1 MSDLENNAQEKGT
14 KKRPY
19 NLREKKEKDAAYRSL
34 IRRELADELYDK
46 ILNIVVVQKKYRD
59 ADYSAKD
66 LAKELQTNTR
76 YLSAVVN
83 SRFGMNYSCLLNEYR
98 VKEAQHL
105 LTDKRYADK
114 NVEEISTM
122 VGFANRQSFYA
133 AFYKNV
139 GETPNG
145 YRKRHAE
152 KEAKKNQSIYSR
164 HMKKQLISMVTALSL
179 LTACGG
185 NPKTTAEAE
194 KFDYT
199 VEQFAD
205 LQILRYR
212 VPGFEDLSL
221 KQKELVYYL
230 TEAALQGR
238 DILFDQ
244 NGKYNLTIRRMLEAV
259 YTGYKGDKN
268 TPDFKAMEV
277 YLKRVWFSNGIHH
290 HYGSEKF
297 VPGFTPEFFRQA
309 VQSVDAATL
318 PLAEGQTV
326 EQLCEEVFPV
336 IFDPTVMPKRVN
348 QAAGEDLVLTSAC
361 NYYDGVTQ
369 QEAEDFYNALK
380 NPQDETPVSYGLNSR
395 LVKEDGKIQEKVWK
409 VGGLYGQA
417 LEKIVYWLKKAEG
430 VAETPEQKAVIAKLM
445 EFYETGDLK
454 TFDEYAILWVKDL
467 NSRIDFVNGFTES
480 YGDPLGMK
488 ASWESLVNF
497 KDLEATQ
504 RTELISGNAQWFEDH
519 SPVDGQFKKEKV
531 KGVSAKV
538 ITAAIL
544 AGDLYPATAIGINL
558 PNANWIR
565 SHHGSKSVTIGNIT
579 DAYNKAAHGNGFN
592 EEFVYSDAELQ
603 LIDKYADVTDELH
616 TDLHECLGHG
626 SGKLLPGVDPD
637 ALKAYGSTIEE
648 ARADLFGL
656 YYVAD
661 PKLVELGLTPSA
673 DAYKAQYYTYLMNG
687 LMTQLV
693 RIEPGNN
700 VEEAHMR
707 NRQLIA
713 RWVYEKG
720 AAEKV
725 VELVKKDGKTYVVI
739 NDYEKVRDLFGRL
752 LAEIQRIKST
762 GDYAGAHDLVEAYA
776 VKVDPALHAEVLE
789 RYKKLNLAPYKGF
802 VNPKYEVVTDADG
815 TITDVTVTY
824 DEGYAEQMLRY
835 SKDYSTLS
843 SVNK

>member
-1 MSDLENNAQEKGT
+1 
-14 KKRPY
+14 
-19 NLREKKEKDAAYRSL
+19 
-34 IRRELADELYDK
+34 
-46 ILNIVVVQKKYRD
+46 
-59 ADYSAKD
+59 
-66 LAKELQTNTR
+66 
-76 YLSAVVN
+76 
-83 SRFGMNYSCLLNEYR
+83 
-98 VKEAQHL
+98 
-105 LTDKRYADK
+105 
-114 NVEEISTM
+114 
-122 VGFANRQSFYA
+122 
-133 AFYKNV
+133 
-139 GETPNG
+139 
-145 YRKRHAE
+145 
-152 KEAKKNQSIYSR
+152 
-164 HMKKQLISMVTALSL
+164 MKKQLIACAAFAL
-179 LTACGG
+179 LTACSGS
-185 NPKTTAEAE
+185 KTTTAEAD

-212 VPGFEDLSL
+212 VPGFENLSL
-221 KQKELVYYL
+221 QQKELVYYL

-244 NGKYNLTIRRMLEAV
+244 NGKYNLRIRRTLEAV

-268 TPDFKAMEV
+268 TPDFKAIEV

-297 VPGFTPEFFRQA
+297 VPGFAPEFFKEA
-309 VQSVDAATL
+309 VLSVDASTL
-318 PLAEGQTV
+318 PLAEGQTA
-326 EQLCEEVFPV
+326 EQLCDELSLV
-336 IFDPTVMPKRVN
+336 IFDPAVMPKRVN

-369 QEAEDFYNALK
+369 KEAEDFYNAMK
-380 NPQDETPVSYGLNSR
+380 DPKDETPVSYGLNSR
-395 LVKEDGKIQEKVWK
+395 LVKENGKIQEKIWK

-417 LEKIVYWLKKAEG
+417 IDKIVYWLKKAEG
-430 VAETPEQKAVIAKLM
+430 VAENPEQKAVIAELIK
-445 EFYETGDLK
+445 FYETGDLK

-467 NSRIDFVNGFTES
+467 NSLVDFVNGFTES

-497 KDLEATQ
+497 KDMEATH
-504 RTELISGNAQWFEDH
+504 RTEIISGNAQWFEDH
-519 SPVDGQFKKEKV
+519 SPVDKQFKKDEV

-558 PNANWIR
+558 PNSNWIR

-603 LIDKYADVTDELH
+603 LIDKYADLTGELH

-661 PKLVELGLTPSA
+661 PKLVELGLTPNA
-673 DAYKAQYYTYLMNG
+673 DAYKAEYYTYLMNG

-693 RIEPGNN
+693 RIEPGND

-713 RWVYEKG
+713 RWVFEKG
-720 AAEKV
+720 AADKV
-725 VELVKKDGKTYVVI
+725 VELVRRDGKTYVVV
-739 NDYEKVRDLFGRL
+739 NDYGKLRTLFGEL
-752 LAEIQRIKST
+752 LSEIQRIKST
-762 GDYAGAHDLVEAYA
+762 GDYQGAHDLVENYA
-776 VKVDPALHAEVLE
+776 VKVDPVLHAEVLE

-802 VNPKYEVVTDADG
+802 VNPKYEAVVDAAG
-815 TITDVTVTY
+815 KITDVKVTY

-835 SKDYSTLS
+835 SKDYSNLPS
-843 SVNK
+843 INN

>member
-1 MSDLENNAQEKGT
+1 
-14 KKRPY
+14 
-19 NLREKKEKDAAYRSL
+19 
-34 IRRELADELYDK
+34 
-46 ILNIVVVQKKYRD
+46 
-59 ADYSAKD
+59 
-66 LAKELQTNTR
+66 
-76 YLSAVVN
+76 
-83 SRFGMNYSCLLNEYR
+83 
-98 VKEAQHL
+98 
-105 LTDKRYADK
+105 
-114 NVEEISTM
+114 
-122 VGFANRQSFYA
+122 
-133 AFYKNV
+133 
-139 GETPNG
+139 
-145 YRKRHAE
+145 
-152 KEAKKNQSIYSR
+152 
-164 HMKKQLISMVTALSL
+164 MKKQLISVVTALSL

-199 VEQFAD
+199 VEQYAD

-802 VNPKYEVVTDADG
+802 VNPKYEAVTDADG

-835 SKDYSTLS
+835 SKDYSTLP

>member
-1 MSDLENNAQEKGT
+1 MA
-14 KKRPY
+14 
-19 NLREKKEKDAAYRSL
+19 
-34 IRRELADELYDK
+34 
-46 ILNIVVVQKKYRD
+46 
-59 ADYSAKD
+59 
-66 LAKELQTNTR
+66 
-76 YLSAVVN
+76 
-83 SRFGMNYSCLLNEYR
+83 
-98 VKEAQHL
+98 
-105 LTDKRYADK
+105 
-114 NVEEISTM
+114 
-122 VGFANRQSFYA
+122 
-133 AFYKNV
+133 
-139 GETPNG
+139 
-145 YRKRHAE
+145 
-152 KEAKKNQSIYSR
+152 
-164 HMKKQLISMVTALSL
+164 VTATILAS
-179 LTACGG
+179 CGG
-185 NPKTTAEAE
+185 AKTTTAEAD

-212 VPGFEDLSL
+212 VPGFENLSL
-221 KQKELVYYL
+221 QQKELVYYL

-244 NGKYNLTIRRMLEAV
+244 NGKYNLRIRRTLEVV

-297 VPGFTPEFFRQA
+297 VPGFAPEFFKEA
-309 VQSVDAATL
+309 VLSVDTSTL
-318 PLAEGQTV
+318 PLAEGQTA
-326 EQLCEEVFPV
+326 EQLCDELSPV
-336 IFDPTVMPKRVN
+336 IFDPAVMPKRVN

-369 QEAEDFYNALK
+369 KEAEDFYNAMK
-380 NPQDETPVSYGLNSR
+380 DPKDETPVSYGLNSR
-395 LVKEDGKIQEKVWK
+395 LVKENGKIQEKIWK

-417 LEKIVYWLKKAEG
+417 IDKIVYWLKKAEG
-430 VAETPEQKAVIAKLM
+430 VAENPEQKAVIAELIK
-445 EFYETGDLK
+445 FYETGDLK

-467 NSRIDFVNGFTES
+467 NSLVDFVNGFTES

-497 KDLEATQ
+497 KDMEATH
-504 RTELISGNAQWFEDH
+504 RTEIISGNAQWFEDH
-519 SPVDGQFKKEKV
+519 SPVDKQFKKDEV

-558 PNANWIR
+558 PNSNWIR

-603 LIDKYADVTDELH
+603 LIDKYADLTGELH

-661 PKLVELGLTPSA
+661 PKLVELGLTPNA
-673 DAYKAQYYTYLMNG
+673 DAYKAEYYTYLMNG

-713 RWVYEKG
+713 RWVFEKG
-720 AAEKV
+720 AADKV
-725 VELVKKDGKTYVVI
+725 VELVKKDGKTYVVV
-739 NDYEKVRDLFGRL
+739 NDYEKLRELFGEL
-752 LAEIQRIKST
+752 LSEIQRIKST
-762 GDYAGAHDLVEAYA
+762 GDYQGAHDLVENYA

-802 VNPKYEVVTDADG
+802 VNPKYEAVVDAAG
-815 TITDVTVTY
+815 KITDVKVTY

-835 SKDYSTLS
+835 SKDYSNLPS
-843 SVNK
+843 INN

>member
-1 MSDLENNAQEKGT
+1 
-14 KKRPY
+14 
-19 NLREKKEKDAAYRSL
+19 
-34 IRRELADELYDK
+34 
-46 ILNIVVVQKKYRD
+46 
-59 ADYSAKD
+59 
-66 LAKELQTNTR
+66 
-76 YLSAVVN
+76 
-83 SRFGMNYSCLLNEYR
+83 
-98 VKEAQHL
+98 
-105 LTDKRYADK
+105 
-114 NVEEISTM
+114 
-122 VGFANRQSFYA
+122 
-133 AFYKNV
+133 
-139 GETPNG
+139 
-145 YRKRHAE
+145 
-152 KEAKKNQSIYSR
+152 
-164 HMKKQLISMVTALSL
+164 
-179 LTACGG
+179 
-185 NPKTTAEAE
+185 
-194 KFDYT
+194 
-199 VEQFAD
+199 
-205 LQILRYR
+205 
-212 VPGFEDLSL
+212 
-221 KQKELVYYL
+221 
-230 TEAALQGR
+230 
-238 DILFDQ
+238 
-244 NGKYNLTIRRMLEAV
+244 MLEAV

-835 SKDYSTLS
+835 SKDYSTLP

>member
-1 MSDLENNAQEKGT
+1 
-14 KKRPY
+14 
-19 NLREKKEKDAAYRSL
+19 
-34 IRRELADELYDK
+34 
-46 ILNIVVVQKKYRD
+46 
-59 ADYSAKD
+59 
-66 LAKELQTNTR
+66 
-76 YLSAVVN
+76 
-83 SRFGMNYSCLLNEYR
+83 
-98 VKEAQHL
+98 
-105 LTDKRYADK
+105 
-114 NVEEISTM
+114 
-122 VGFANRQSFYA
+122 
-133 AFYKNV
+133 
-139 GETPNG
+139 
-145 YRKRHAE
+145 
-152 KEAKKNQSIYSR
+152 
-164 HMKKQLISMVTALSL
+164 MKKQLIVCAAFALL
-179 LTACGG
+179 RACSGS
-185 NPKTTAEAE
+185 KTTTAEAD

-212 VPGFEDLSL
+212 VPGFENLSL
-221 KQKELVYYL
+221 QQKELVYYL

-244 NGKYNLTIRRMLEAV
+244 NGKYNLRIRRTLEAV

-297 VPGFTPEFFRQA
+297 VPGFAPEFFKEA
-309 VQSVDAATL
+309 VLSVDASTL

-326 EQLCEEVFPV
+326 EQLCDELSPV

-369 QEAEDFYNALK
+369 KEAEDFYNAMK
-380 NPQDETPVSYGLNSR
+380 DPKDETPVSYGLNSR
-395 LVKEDGKIQEKVWK
+395 LVKENGKIQEKVWK

-417 LEKIVYWLKKAEG
+417 IDKIVYWLKKAEG
-430 VAETPEQKAVIAKLM
+430 VAENPEQKAVIAELIK
-445 EFYETGDLK
+445 FYETGDLK

-467 NSRIDFVNGFTES
+467 NSLVDFVNGFTES

-497 KDLEATQ
+497 KDMEATH
-504 RTELISGNAQWFEDH
+504 RTEIISGNAQWFEDH
-519 SPVDGQFKKEKV
+519 SPVDKQFKKDEV

-558 PNANWIR
+558 PNSNWIR

-603 LIDKYADVTDELH
+603 LIDKYADLTGELH

-661 PKLVELGLTPSA
+661 PKLVELGLTPNA
-673 DAYKAQYYTYLMNG
+673 DAYKAEYYTYLMNG

-713 RWVYEKG
+713 RWVFEKG
-720 AAEKV
+720 AADKV
-725 VELVKKDGKTYVVI
+725 VELVKKDGKTYVVV
-739 NDYEKVRDLFGRL
+739 NDYEKLRALFGEL
-752 LAEIQRIKST
+752 LSEIQRIKST
-762 GDYAGAHDLVEAYA
+762 GDYQGAHDLVENYA

-802 VNPKYEVVTDADG
+802 VNPKYEAVVDAAG
-815 TITDVTVTY
+815 KITDVKVTY

-835 SKDYSTLS
+835 SKDYSNLPS
-843 SVNK
+843 INN

>member
-1 MSDLENNAQEKGT
+1 
-14 KKRPY
+14 
-19 NLREKKEKDAAYRSL
+19 
-34 IRRELADELYDK
+34 
-46 ILNIVVVQKKYRD
+46 
-59 ADYSAKD
+59 
-66 LAKELQTNTR
+66 
-76 YLSAVVN
+76 
-83 SRFGMNYSCLLNEYR
+83 
-98 VKEAQHL
+98 
-105 LTDKRYADK
+105 
-114 NVEEISTM
+114 
-122 VGFANRQSFYA
+122 
-133 AFYKNV
+133 
-139 GETPNG
+139 
-145 YRKRHAE
+145 
-152 KEAKKNQSIYSR
+152 
-164 HMKKQLISMVTALSL
+164 MVTALSL

-244 NGKYNLTIRRMLEAV
+244 YGKYNLTIRRMLEAV

-802 VNPKYEVVTDADG
+802 VNPKYEAVTDADG

-835 SKDYSTLS
+835 SKDYSTLP

>member
-1 MSDLENNAQEKGT
+1 
-14 KKRPY
+14 
-19 NLREKKEKDAAYRSL
+19 
-34 IRRELADELYDK
+34 
-46 ILNIVVVQKKYRD
+46 
-59 ADYSAKD
+59 
-66 LAKELQTNTR
+66 
-76 YLSAVVN
+76 
-83 SRFGMNYSCLLNEYR
+83 
-98 VKEAQHL
+98 
-105 LTDKRYADK
+105 
-114 NVEEISTM
+114 
-122 VGFANRQSFYA
+122 
-133 AFYKNV
+133 
-139 GETPNG
+139 
-145 YRKRHAE
+145 
-152 KEAKKNQSIYSR
+152 
-164 HMKKQLISMVTALSL
+164 MVTALSL

-194 KFDYT
+194 KIDYT

-318 PLAEGQTV
+318 PLVEGQTV

-789 RYKKLNLAPYKGF
+789 RYKKLNLAPYKGC

-835 SKDYSTLS
+835 SKDYSTLP

>member
-1 MSDLENNAQEKGT
+1 
-14 KKRPY
+14 
-19 NLREKKEKDAAYRSL
+19 
-34 IRRELADELYDK
+34 
-46 ILNIVVVQKKYRD
+46 
-59 ADYSAKD
+59 
-66 LAKELQTNTR
+66 
-76 YLSAVVN
+76 
-83 SRFGMNYSCLLNEYR
+83 
-98 VKEAQHL
+98 
-105 LTDKRYADK
+105 
-114 NVEEISTM
+114 
-122 VGFANRQSFYA
+122 
-133 AFYKNV
+133 
-139 GETPNG
+139 
-145 YRKRHAE
+145 
-152 KEAKKNQSIYSR
+152 
-164 HMKKQLISMVTALSL
+164 MVTALSL

-205 LQILRYR
+205 LQILHYR

-789 RYKKLNLAPYKGF
+789 RYKKLNLAPYKGC

-835 SKDYSTLS
+835 SKDYSTLP

>member
-1 MSDLENNAQEKGT
+1 
-14 KKRPY
+14 
-19 NLREKKEKDAAYRSL
+19 
-34 IRRELADELYDK
+34 
-46 ILNIVVVQKKYRD
+46 
-59 ADYSAKD
+59 
-66 LAKELQTNTR
+66 
-76 YLSAVVN
+76 
-83 SRFGMNYSCLLNEYR
+83 
-98 VKEAQHL
+98 
-105 LTDKRYADK
+105 
-114 NVEEISTM
+114 
-122 VGFANRQSFYA
+122 
-133 AFYKNV
+133 
-139 GETPNG
+139 
-145 YRKRHAE
+145 
-152 KEAKKNQSIYSR
+152 
-164 HMKKQLISMVTALSL
+164 MKKQLIACAAFAL
-179 LTACGG
+179 LTTCSGS
-185 NPKTTAEAE
+185 KTTTAEAD

-212 VPGFEDLSL
+212 VPGFENLSL
-221 KQKELVYYL
+221 QQKELVYYL

-244 NGKYNLTIRRMLEAV
+244 NGKYNLRIRRTLEAV

-297 VPGFTPEFFRQA
+297 VPGFAPEFFKEA
-309 VQSVDAATL
+309 VLSVDASTL

-326 EQLCEEVFPV
+326 EQLCDELSPV
-336 IFDPTVMPKRVN
+336 IFDPAVMPKRVN

-369 QEAEDFYNALK
+369 KEAEDFYNVMK
-380 NPQDETPVSYGLNSR
+380 DPKDETPVSYGLNSR
-395 LVKEDGKIQEKVWK
+395 LVKENGKIQEKIWK

-417 LEKIVYWLKKAEG
+417 IDKIVYWLKKAEG
-430 VAETPEQKAVIAKLM
+430 VAENPEQKAVIAELIK
-445 EFYETGDLK
+445 FYETGDLK

-467 NSRIDFVNGFTES
+467 NSLVDFVNGFTES

-497 KDLEATQ
+497 KDMEATH
-504 RTELISGNAQWFEDH
+504 RTEVISGNAQWFEDH
-519 SPVDGQFKKEKV
+519 SPVDKQFKKDEV

-558 PNANWIR
+558 PNSNWIR

-603 LIDKYADVTDELH
+603 LIDKYADLTGKLH

-661 PKLVELGLTPSA
+661 PKLVELGLTPNE
-673 DAYKAQYYTYLMNG
+673 DAYKAEYYTYLMNG

-713 RWVYEKG
+713 RWVFEKG
-720 AAEKV
+720 AADKV
-725 VELVKKDGKTYVVI
+725 VELVKKDGKTYVVV
-739 NDYEKVRDLFGRL
+739 NDYEKLRELFGKL
-752 LAEIQRIKST
+752 LSEIQRIKST
-762 GDYAGAHDLVEAYA
+762 GDYQSAHDLVENYA

-802 VNPKYEVVTDADG
+802 VNPKYEAVVDAAG
-815 TITDVTVTY
+815 KITDVKVTY

-835 SKDYSTLS
+835 SKDYSNLPS
-843 SVNK
+843 INN

>member
-1 MSDLENNAQEKGT
+1 M
-14 KKRPY
+14 
-19 NLREKKEKDAAYRSL
+19 
-34 IRRELADELYDK
+34 
-46 ILNIVVVQKKYRD
+46 
-59 ADYSAKD
+59 
-66 LAKELQTNTR
+66 
-76 YLSAVVN
+76 
-83 SRFGMNYSCLLNEYR
+83 
-98 VKEAQHL
+98 
-105 LTDKRYADK
+105 
-114 NVEEISTM
+114 
-122 VGFANRQSFYA
+122 
-133 AFYKNV
+133 
-139 GETPNG
+139 
-145 YRKRHAE
+145 
-152 KEAKKNQSIYSR
+152 
-164 HMKKQLISMVTALSL
+164 
-179 LTACGG
+179 
-185 NPKTTAEAE
+185 
-194 KFDYT
+194 
-199 VEQFAD
+199 EQFAD

>member
-1 MSDLENNAQEKGT
+1 
-14 KKRPY
+14 
-19 NLREKKEKDAAYRSL
+19 
-34 IRRELADELYDK
+34 
-46 ILNIVVVQKKYRD
+46 
-59 ADYSAKD
+59 
-66 LAKELQTNTR
+66 
-76 YLSAVVN
+76 
-83 SRFGMNYSCLLNEYR
+83 
-98 VKEAQHL
+98 
-105 LTDKRYADK
+105 
-114 NVEEISTM
+114 
-122 VGFANRQSFYA
+122 
-133 AFYKNV
+133 
-139 GETPNG
+139 
-145 YRKRHAE
+145 
-152 KEAKKNQSIYSR
+152 
-164 HMKKQLISMVTALSL
+164 MVTALSL

-194 KFDYT
+194 KIDYT

-725 VELVKKDGKTYVVI
+725 VELVMKDGKTYVVI